1 MTPPRARPD
10 SDEDL
15 LSRRDSARIALGEL
29 QEAARTARHRIEDL
43 QAVVD
48 DLRTG
53 RATDTAEMRRLDGVC
68 TGLREENLRLA
79 GEVTRL
85 RETAIEA
92 RGAKGAQGK
101 IVLAIAGLLAAGAAA
116 ARFFPWLWKALLAV
130 GGSPPELPPD

>member
-1 MTPPRARPD
+1 MTPPRAQPESD
-10 SDEDL
+10 SDL

-29 QEAARTARHRIEDL
+29 QEAARTARHRIDAL
-43 QAVVD
+43 QIIVD
-48 DLRTG
+48 ELRTS
-53 RATDTAEMRRLDGVC
+53 RVADAAEIKAVRLVC
-68 TGLREENLRLA
+68 VGLQEENLRLA

-101 IVLAIAGLLAAGAAA
+101 IILAIAGLLAAGAAA
-116 ARFFPWLWKALLAV
+116 ARFFPWMWKALLAV

>member
-53 RATDTAEMRRLDGVC
+53 RATDTAEIRRLADIC
-68 TGLREENLRLA
+68 TGLA

-92 RGAKGAQGK
+92 RGAAGARGK

-130 GGSPPELPPD
+130 GGSPPELPLD